1 MADYE
6 SLVIG
11 VKNQSKP
18 AGKPQ
23 EWAPLGNMATFTKD
37 IVTPTMAKG
46 ADMSAIVSGIP
57 TIFARINLFT
67 NAISYIQDTRGA
79 ENAGNDGLMKFYVD
93 LVSEWRGFLA
103 CLAFDYKNIRVDRIE
118 LAYSDGADITGTNNI
133 YEPKGA
139 FGNML
144 FERKPLWCIQ
154 TQDGNKKQVP
164 FIDVIR
170 YKDNIVAATSPDSL
184 FFTSAAYTINEDK
197 PFVNAETGRFMD
209 PIGVV
214 DLSTAQLLDLYAYVQ
229 HITTHIS
236 HLEGYYGNLEEAI
249 RPVYSNLRAN
259 LNTWLDEIKQKITEK
274 DGDIRTASVAP
285 VDNFNLPFSLV
296 FNYSSKLFG
305 KEGVI
310 STTNENGAIE
320 FDPKEILL
328 RKDAEIAQIILPLE
342 VANDPNRLKELPV
355 HVLKAKT
362 KGMEG
367 RNSFF
372 ALPLSALGLNVFG
385 KNVGALVGTDSNTI
399 INSRLTA
406 IYDPSSKV
414 DNLEVSLI
422 IETKD
427 GQQKEMKEAYTVKGD
442 SWIRGR
448 DMVIWPNFISKQW
461 NRYFMYSELPHN
473 DNAPGCT
480 FRATPLLGTNT
491 ALGDFRIITDKQ
503 GAPLLVAQNGKIVKP
518 IEPDYKD
525 IEVQLLVTSDGRIS
539 DNPYKYEIYESNK
552 PFMGVRLSSGGKESG
567 YLIIKYTGS
576 DSSSLPKNRM
586 NVDEQLSPVDVG
598 IDFGSTNTSLAYC
611 NNIENDKQA
620 SPLNLTNRRVSLLND
635 KRSQVVAVND
645 LLFFQNV
652 DVEGNAVKS
661 MLTLHDLKRL
671 EVSANDNGQTGML
684 SKEVKGGF
692 PCMETNL
699 PIDSVSEKLIKLA
712 YQNSI
717 GEISL
722 VYNMKWSS
730 SEGDKAN
737 KRAFLNTL
745 MLEIYAE
752 LFQKRM
758 FPQKIK
764 WSYPSSMGSVLITQ
778 YDEIWKNL
786 DKVNP
791 LVSTSTD
798 VDYTLHISSG
808 NVEYTDNNEGSTWG
822 NMATD
827 RNQQDSV
834 AWGNSAS
841 FGDNGGDAW
850 GTPSESQ
857 SMTGSWGTSQ
867 PSVSTFGAQ
876 ETIQSGGWGN
886 SQPTQR
892 PVVDLKPDDGPVEFN
907 FQPVPTDESMT
918 EACAVAN
925 YISGITNT
933 EAFHA
938 DENSMTLCFDIGG
951 STTDIS
957 VLGTVPDSKGD
968 AGTAM
973 LKQSSIMFAAQRV
986 SNATKYS
993 PNFKRVLLDICSQ
1006 FNLKVQG
1013 LTPNMGEDKFSPE
1026 TAPFF
1031 FEQIVNKLSIEQLT
1045 VFYRKISADCPELM
1059 CVNLYVTGLISY
1071 YAGQITNKLI
1081 TEIRRSNLNRPNW
1094 TPNVSIT
1101 FAGKGARIFDWF
1113 ISSQENNAKQYYQ
1126 QMFIRGMGG
1135 MQAAQKFLFG
1145 PPKFVFNIGS
1155 NNVKYEVSMGL
1166 ARNSTSGVL
1175 LVAKNK
1181 KVIEILGEENFYIK
1195 NASGEMILLPFDN
1208 SITCEMMNYTGTYFM
1223 NSLQRANPNAPCPRF
1238 MDFAD
1243 LFYKVSASLFGLKMK
1258 PQEFMTGFQNMNIN
1272 NYIQNLPEYRE
1283 AKKIARQSNDPSKFD
1298 FVRPIIIL
1306 EGMKFYDDYL
1316 LKGINHN

>member
-1 MADYE
+1 M
-6 SLVIG
+6 
-11 VKNQSKP
+11 
-18 AGKPQ
+18 
-23 EWAPLGNMATFTKD
+23 
-37 IVTPTMAKG
+37 
-46 ADMSAIVSGIP
+46 
-57 TIFARINLFT
+57 
-67 NAISYIQDTRGA
+67 
-79 ENAGNDGLMKFYVD
+79 
-93 LVSEWRGFLA
+93 
-103 CLAFDYKNIRVDRIE
+103 
-118 LAYSDGADITGTNNI
+118 
-133 YEPKGA
+133 
-139 FGNML
+139 
-144 FERKPLWCIQ
+144 
-154 TQDGNKKQVP
+154 
-164 FIDVIR
+164 
-170 YKDNIVAATSPDSL
+170 
-184 FFTSAAYTINEDK
+184 
-197 PFVNAETGRFMD
+197 
-209 PIGVV
+209 
-214 DLSTAQLLDLYAYVQ
+214 
-229 HITTHIS
+229 
-236 HLEGYYGNLEEAI
+236 
-249 RPVYSNLRAN
+249 
-259 LNTWLDEIKQKITEK
+259 
-274 DGDIRTASVAP
+274 
-285 VDNFNLPFSLV
+285 PFSLV

-305 KEGVI
+305 KEGII
-310 STTNENGAIE
+310 STTDENGAIE

-328 RKDAEIAQIILPLE
+328 RKDAEIAQIILPLD
-342 VANDPNRLKELPV
+342 VANDSNRLKELPV

-385 KNVGALVGTDSNTI
+385 KNVGALVGTDSNTV

-406 IYDPSSKV
+406 IYDPNSKV

-442 SWIRGR
+442 SWIRSR
-448 DMVIWPNFISKQW
+448 DLVIWPNFISKQW

-473 DNAPGCT
+473 DDTHGCA

-491 ALGDFRIITDKQ
+491 SMGDFRIITDKQ

-576 DSSSLPKNRM
+576 DNSSLPKNRM
-586 NVDEQLSPVDVG
+586 DVEEQLNPVDVG

-611 NNIENDKQA
+611 NNAHHEQA
-620 SPLNLTNRRVSLLND
+620 YPLNLTNRRVSLFND

-652 DVEGNAVKS
+652 DVEGNAIKS
-661 MLTLHDLKRL
+661 MLALHDLKRL

-699 PIDSVSEKLIKLA
+699 PVDSVSEKLIKLA

-717 GEISL
+717 REISL
-722 VYNMKWSS
+722 IYNMKWSDS
-730 SEGDKAN
+730 AGDKAN
-737 KRAFLNTL
+737 KKAFLNTL

-752 LFQKRM
+752 LFQSRM
-758 FPQKIK
+758 FPQNVK
-764 WSYPSSMGSVLITQ
+764 WSYPSSMGSTLITQ
-778 YDEIWKNL
+778 YEEIWQTLKN
-786 DKVNP
+786 VNP
-791 LVSTSTD
+791 LVPINTD

-808 NVEYTDNNEGSTWG
+808 NVAMNVNGDVTWNNI
-822 NMATD
+822 ATNS
-827 RNQQDSV
+827 NQQGS
-834 AWGNSAS
+834 AW
-841 FGDNGGDAW
+841 DNGGAAW
-850 GTPSESQ
+850 GVSQPESPSTP
-857 SMTGSWGTSQ
+857 GSWGGSQ
-867 PSVSTFGAQ
+867 PSASSWGTQ
-876 ETIQSGGWGN
+876 ETAQSGGWSNNQPAQN
-886 SQPTQR
+886 S
-892 PVVDLKPDDGPVEFN
+892 VVDLKTDDGPVEFD
-907 FQPVPTDESMT
+907 FQPVPTDNSMT

-925 YISGITNT
+925 YVAGSQ
-933 EAFHA
+933 AFGA
-938 DENSMTLCFDIGG
+938 DINAMTLCFDIGG

-957 VLGTVPDSKGD
+957 VLSTVPDAHGT

-973 LKQSSIMFAAQRV
+973 LKQSSIRFAAQRV

-993 PNFKRVLLDICSQ
+993 PNFKQVLLDICSQ

-1013 LTPNMGEDKFSPE
+1013 LTPNMGEDKYSPE

-1031 FEQIVNKLSIEQLT
+1031 FEQIVNKLSVKQLT
-1045 VFYRKISADCPELM
+1045 VFYQKISANCPELM

-1094 TPNVSIT
+1094 IPKVSIT

-1113 ISSQENNAKQYYQ
+1113 MSSQENNARQYYQ
-1126 QMFIRGMGG
+1126 EMFIRGMGG
-1135 MQAAQKFLFG
+1135 MQTAQQYLFG
-1145 PPKFVFNIGS
+1145 PPDFVFNVGS

-1166 ARNSTSGVL
+1166 ARNSTNNTL
-1175 LVAKNK
+1175 LVAKNE
-1181 KVIEILGEENFYIK
+1181 KVIEILGEENFFVQS
-1195 NASGEMILLPFDN
+1195 ASGEMIPLSFDN
-1208 SITCEMMNYTGTYFM
+1208 SITCEMMDYTGTYFM
-1223 NSLQRANPNAPCPRF
+1223 NSLQKAHPNAPCPRF

-1258 PQEFMTGFQNMNIN
+1258 PQEFMTGFQNMNMN
-1272 NYIQNLPEYRE
+1272 NYIQNLPEYRA
-1283 AKKIARQSNDPSKFD
+1283 AKQTARQNSTKFD
-1298 FVRPIIIL
+1298 FVMPIIIL

>member
-1 MADYE
+1 MADFE

-11 VKNQSKP
+11 SRSKL

-23 EWAPLGNMATFTKD
+23 EWAPLGNMATFTKE
-37 IVTPTMAKG
+37 IITPTMAKG
-46 ADMSAIVSGIP
+46 ADMSAVVSGIP

-79 ENAGNDGLMKFYVD
+79 ENAKNDGLMKFYVD

-118 LAYSDGADITGTNNI
+118 LAYSDGADITETNNI

-154 TQDGNKKQVP
+154 AQDGNKKQVP

-209 PIGVV
+209 PIGAV

-236 HLEGYYGNLEEAI
+236 RLEEYYSNLEEAI
-249 RPVYSNLRAN
+249 RPTYSNLRAN
-259 LNTWLDEIKQKITEK
+259 LNTWLEEIKYKITEK

-305 KEGVI
+305 LEGVI
-310 STTNENGAIE
+310 STTDEAGAIE

-342 VANDPNRLKELPV
+342 VANNPNRLKELPV

-372 ALPLSALGLNVFG
+372 ALPLSALGLNIFG
-385 KNVGALVGTDSNTI
+385 KNVGVLVGTDSNTV

-406 IYDPSSKV
+406 IYDPSSRV

-448 DMVIWPNFISKQW
+448 DLVIWPNFISKQW
-461 NRYFMYSELPHN
+461 NRYFMYSEIPHN
-473 DNAPGCT
+473 VDSHGCS

-491 ALGDFRIITDKQ
+491 TSGDFRIITDKQ
-503 GAPLLVAQNGKIVKP
+503 GSPLLVAQNGEIVKP
-518 IEPDYKD
+518 IDPDYED
-525 IEVQLLVTSDGRIS
+525 IEVQLLVMS
-539 DNPYKYEIYESNK
+539 DNRVSDNLYKYEIYESNK
-552 PFMGVRLSSGGKESG
+552 PFMGVRLSLGGKESG

-576 DSSSLPKNRM
+576 DNSPLPKNMM
-586 NVDEQLSPVDVG
+586 NVDEQLSPVDIGV
-598 IDFGSTNTSLAYC
+598 DFGSTNTSLAYC
-611 NNIENDKQA
+611 NNAHHEQA
-620 SPLNLTNRRVSLLND
+620 FPLNLTNRRVSLFND
-635 KRSQVVAVND
+635 KRSQMVAVND

-652 DVEGNAVKS
+652 DVEGNAIKS
-661 MLTLHDLKRL
+661 MLTMHDLKRL
-671 EVSANDNGQTGML
+671 KVTAKDNGQTGML

-699 PIDSVSEKLIKLA
+699 PIDSVSERLIKLT
-712 YQNSI
+712 YKNSI
-717 GEISL
+717 GEIPL
-722 VYNMKWSS
+722 VYNMKWSDAP
-730 SEGDKAN
+730 GDKAN
-737 KRAFLNTL
+737 KNAFLNTL

-752 LFQKRM
+752 LFQGRM
-758 FPQKIK
+758 FPQNVK
-764 WSYPSSMGSVLITQ
+764 WSYPSAMGSSLIKQ
-778 YDEIWKNL
+778 YEEIWQLLKN
-786 DKVNP
+786 VNP
-791 LVSTSTD
+791 LVPINTD

-808 NVEYTDNNEGSTWG
+808 NVAYTDSNKGSTWD

-827 RNQQDSV
+827 RNKQDSG

-841 FGDNGGDAW
+841 SWDNGGDTW
-850 GTPSESQ
+850 GKSQSESQ
-857 SMTGSWGTSQ
+857 SMSGSWGTSQ
-867 PSVSTFGAQ
+867 TSDSSWGAQ
-876 ETIQSGGWGN
+876 ETSQSGGWDN
-886 SQPTQR
+886 KQPT
-892 PVVDLKPDDGPVEFN
+892 PNSIIDLKPDDGPVEFD
-907 FQPVPTDESMT
+907 FQPVPTDNSMT

-925 YISGITNT
+925 YIAGSD
-933 EAFHA
+933 AFGA
-938 DENSMTLCFDIGG
+938 DINAMTLCFDIGG

-957 VLGTVPDSKGD
+957 VLSTVPDSQGT

-973 LKQSSIMFAAQRV
+973 LKQSSIRFAAQRV

-1013 LTPNMGEDKFSPE
+1013 LTPNMGDDKYSPE
-1026 TAPFF
+1026 TAPLF
-1031 FEQIVNKLSIEQLT
+1031 FEQIVNKLSIEQLA

-1094 TPNVSIT
+1094 TPKVSIT

-1113 ISSQENNAKQYYQ
+1113 MSSQENNARQYYQ

-1135 MQAAQKFLFG
+1135 MQTAQQFLFG
-1145 PPKFVFNIGS
+1145 PPEFVFNVGS

-1166 ARNSTSGVL
+1166 ARNSTNNTL
-1175 LVAKNK
+1175 LVAKNE
-1181 KVIEILGEENFYIK
+1181 KVIEILGEENFFIQ
-1195 NASGEMILLPFDN
+1195 NASGEMIPLAFDN
-1208 SITCEMMNYTGTYFM
+1208 SITCEMMDYTGTYFL
-1223 NSLQRANPNAPCPRF
+1223 NSLQKANPNAPCPRF

-1243 LFYKVSASLFGLKMK
+1243 LFYKVSASLFGLNMK
-1258 PQEFMTGFQNMNIN
+1258 PQEFMTGFQNMNMN
-1272 NYIQNLPEYRE
+1272 NYIQNLPEYRA
-1283 AKKIARQSNDPSKFD
+1283 AKQTARQNSTKFD
-1298 FVRPIIIL
+1298 FVMPIIIL

>member
-1 MADYE
+1 MADFE
-6 SLVIG
+6 SLVIR
-11 VKNQSKP
+11 VKDQSKP

-37 IVTPTMAKG
+37 ILTPTLAKG

-79 ENAGNDGLMKFYVD
+79 ENAENDGLMKYYVD

-118 LAYSDGADITGTNNI
+118 LAYSDGADIAATNNL

-184 FFTSAAYTINEDK
+184 FFTSAAYTIKEDK
-197 PFVNAETGRFMD
+197 PFVNATTGKFMD
-209 PIGVV
+209 PIGIV
-214 DLSTAQLLDLYAYVQ
+214 DLPTAQLLDLYAYVQ
-229 HITTHIS
+229 HIATHLS
-236 HLEGYYGNLEEAI
+236 RLEEYYGNLDEGI
-249 RPVYSNLRAN
+249 RPNYSNLRAN
-259 LNTWLDEIKQKITEK
+259 LNTWLEEIKQKIVEK
-274 DGDIRTASVAP
+274 DGDTRTASVAP

-305 KEGVI
+305 LEGVI
-310 STTNENGAIE
+310 STTDENGAIE

-372 ALPLSALGLNVFG
+372 ALPLSALGLNIFG
-385 KNVGALVGTDSNTI
+385 KNVGALVGIDTDTA

-406 IYDPSSKV
+406 VYDPSSKV

-448 DMVIWPNFISKQW
+448 DLVIWPNFISKQW
-461 NRYFMYSELPHN
+461 NRYFMYSEIPHN
-473 DNAPGCT
+473 VDSHGCS

-491 ALGDFRIITDKQ
+491 ASGDFRIITDKQ
-503 GAPLLVAQNGKIVKP
+503 GSPLLVAQNGGIVMP
-518 IEPDYKD
+518 IDPDYKD
-525 IEVQLLVTSDGRIS
+525 INVQLLVTSDNRVS
-539 DNPYKYEIYESNK
+539 DNLYKYEVYESNK

-576 DSSSLPKNRM
+576 DNSPLPKNRM
-586 NVDEQLSPVDVG
+586 NVDEQLSPVDLG
-598 IDFGSTNTSLAYC
+598 IDFGSTNTSLAYF
-611 NNIENDKQA
+611 NNALQEQA
-620 SPLNLTNRRVSLLND
+620 QPLNLTNRRVSLLND

-652 DVEGNAVKS
+652 DVQGNAVKS
-661 MLTLHDLKRL
+661 MLAMHDLKRL
-671 EVSANDNGQTGML
+671 TISANDNGQNGML

-699 PIDSVSEKLIKLA
+699 PVDSISEKIIKLA
-712 YQNSI
+712 YKNSI
-717 GEISL
+717 GDISL
-722 VYNMKWSS
+722 VYNMKWSDS
-730 SEGDKAN
+730 DGDKAN
-737 KRAFLNTL
+737 KMAFLNTL

-752 LFQKRM
+752 LFQNRM
-758 FPQKIK
+758 FPQNVK
-764 WSYPSSMGSVLITQ
+764 WSYPSSMGSSLINQ
-778 YDEIWKNL
+778 YAEIWQILIN
-786 DKVNP
+786 VNP
-791 LVSTSTD
+791 LVSINTD
-798 VDYTLHISSG
+798 VDYTLHISRG
-808 NVEYTDNNEGSTWG
+808 NTAYKGGSKGGSTWD
-822 NMATD
+822 NVTTD
-827 RNQQDSV
+827 RSPQGQV
-834 AWGNSAS
+834 GWGTSAS
-841 FGDNGGDAW
+841 SWNNGGDSW
-850 GTPSESQ
+850 GATQPESQPMAGSWESQ
-857 SMTGSWGTSQ
+857 SGSGSWGTQGTAQ
-867 PSVSTFGAQ
+867 P
-876 ETIQSGGWGN
+876 GGWAIN
-886 SQPTQR
+886 QPTSQTI
-892 PVVDLKPDDGPVEFN
+892 VDLKPDDGPVKFD
-907 FQPVPTDESMT
+907 FQPVNTNNSMT

-925 YISGITNT
+925 YIAGSKSFEGST
-933 EAFHA
+933 EA
-938 DENSMTLCFDIGG
+938 MTLCFDIGG

-957 VLGTVPDSKGD
+957 ALSTVENSEGKSV
-968 AGTAM
+968 TAM
-973 LKQSSIMFAAQRV
+973 LKQSSIRFAAQRV

-1013 LTPNMGEDKFSPE
+1013 LTPGMGDDKFSPE

-1081 TEIRRSNLNRPNW
+1081 SEIRRSNLNRPNW
-1094 TPNVSIT
+1094 TPKVSIT

-1113 ISSQENNAKQYYQ
+1113 MSSQEANARQYYQ
-1126 QMFIRGMGG
+1126 EMFIRGMGG
-1135 MQAAQKFLFG
+1135 MQTAQQFLFG
-1145 PPKFVFNIGS
+1145 PPEFVFNVGS

-1166 ARNSTSGVL
+1166 ARNSANNTL
-1175 LVAKNK
+1175 HVAKNE
-1181 KVIEILGEENFYIK
+1181 KVIEILGEENFFIK
-1195 NASGEMILLPFDN
+1195 TASGEMIPLSFDN
-1208 SITCEMMNYTGTYFM
+1208 SITCEMMDYTGTYFM
-1223 NSLQRANPNAPCPRF
+1223 NNLQKANPNAPCPRF

-1243 LFYKVSASLFGLKMK
+1243 LFYKVSASLFGLNMK
-1258 PQEFMTGFQNMNIN
+1258 PQEFMVGFQNMNMN
-1272 NYIQNLPEYRE
+1272 NYIQNLPEYRA
-1283 AKKIARQSNDPSKFD
+1283 AKQTARKNSTKFD
-1298 FVRPIIIL
+1298 FVMPIIIL

>member
-1 MADYE
+1 MADFE
-6 SLVIG
+6 SLVIR
-11 VKNQSKP
+11 VKSQSKP
-18 AGKPQ
+18 AGKPK

-37 IVTPTMAKG
+37 ISTPTLAKG

-67 NAISYIQDTRGA
+67 NAISYIQNTRGA
-79 ENAGNDGLMKFYVD
+79 ENAENDGLMKFYVD

-118 LAYSDGADITGTNNI
+118 LAYSDGADIAETSNI

-154 TQDGNKKQVP
+154 SLDGNKKQNP
-164 FIDVIR
+164 FVDVIR

-209 PIGVV
+209 PIGIVN
-214 DLSTAQLLDLYAYVQ
+214 LSIGELLDLYAYVQ
-229 HITTHIS
+229 HVTTQLS
-236 HLEGYYGNLEEAI
+236 RLEDYYSSLDEAI
-249 RPVYSNLRAN
+249 RPNYSNLRAN
-259 LNTWLDEIKQKITEK
+259 LNTWLDEIDQKITEK
-274 DGDIRTASVAP
+274 DGDKRTASIAP
-285 VDNFNLPFSLV
+285 VDNFSLPFSLV
-296 FNYSSKLFG
+296 FNYSSKLYG
-305 KEGVI
+305 LEGVI
-310 STTNENGAIE
+310 STTKEGDAIE

-342 VANDPNRLKELPV
+342 VANDPNRLKDLPV

-367 RNSFF
+367 RNSYF
-372 ALPLSALGLNVFG
+372 ALPLSALGLNIFG
-385 KNVGALVGTDSNTI
+385 KNVGVLVGTDSHTV

-406 IYDPSSKV
+406 VYDPSSKV

-448 DMVIWPNFISKQW
+448 DLVIWPNFISKQW
-461 NRYFMYSELPHN
+461 NRYFMYSEIPHN
-473 DNAPGCT
+473 LGSI
-480 FRATPLLGTNT
+480 RATPLLGTNT
-491 ALGDFRIITDKQ
+491 ASGDFRIITDKQ
-503 GAPLLVAQNGKIVKP
+503 GSPLLVVQDGKIVKP
-518 IEPDYKD
+518 VDPEYKD
-525 IEVQLLVTSDGRIS
+525 IEVQLLVTSDNRVS
-539 DNPYKYEIYESNK
+539 DNLYKYEVYESNK

-576 DSSSLPKNRM
+576 DNSPLPKNRM
-586 NVDEQLSPVDVG
+586 NVDDQLNPVDVG

-611 NNIENDKQA
+611 DNAHHEQA
-620 SPLNLTNRRVSLLND
+620 HPLSLKNRRVSLLND

-652 DVEGNAVKS
+652 DVKGNAVKS
-661 MLTLHDLKRL
+661 MLAMHDLKRL
-671 EVSANDNGQTGML
+671 NVSPNENGQTGML

-699 PIDSVSEKLIKLA
+699 PVDSVSEKLIKLA
-712 YQNSI
+712 YKNSI

-722 VYNMKWSS
+722 VYNMKWSDS
-730 SEGDKAN
+730 DSDKAN
-737 KRAFLNTL
+737 KMAFLNTL

-752 LFQKRM
+752 LFQNRL
-758 FPQKIK
+758 FPQNVK
-764 WSYPSSMGSVLITQ
+764 WSYPSAMGATLIKQ
-778 YDEIWKNL
+778 YEEIWQALKN
-786 DKVNP
+786 VNP
-791 LVSTSTD
+791 LVPINTEA
-798 VDYTLHISSG
+798 DYALHISSG
-808 NVEYTDNNEGSTWG
+808 NVAMNVDGGATWNSMTIDNNQQ
-822 NMATD
+822 ATG
-827 RNQQDSV
+827 

-841 FGDNGGDAW
+841 SWNSGGDSW
-850 GTPSESQ
+850 GSPQQESQ
-857 SMTGSWGTSQ
+857 PAADSWGAQTSAGSWGGQGVSQ
-867 PSVSTFGAQ
+867 AGGS
-876 ETIQSGGWGN
+876 GWGN
-886 SQPTQR
+886 NQPAQQQI
-892 PVVDLKPDDGPVEFN
+892 VDLKPDDGPVEFE
-907 FQPVPTDESMT
+907 FQPVPTDNSMT

-925 YISGITNT
+925 YIAGSP
-933 EAFHA
+933 AFGA
-938 DENSMTLCFDIGG
+938 DINAMTLCFDIGG

-957 VLGTVPDSKGD
+957 VLSTVPDSNGQ

-973 LKQSSIMFAAQRV
+973 LKQSSIRFAAQRV

-1013 LTPNMGEDKFSPE
+1013 LTPGMGEDRYSPE

-1031 FEQIVNKLSIEQLT
+1031 FEQIVNKLSIEQLS
-1045 VFYRKISADCPELM
+1045 VFYRKVSADCPELM

-1094 TPNVSIT
+1094 TPKVSIT

-1113 ISSQENNAKQYYQ
+1113 MSSQETNARQYYQ

-1135 MQAAQKFLFG
+1135 MQAAQQFLFG
-1145 PPKFVFNIGS
+1145 PPSFVFNVGTD
-1155 NNVKYEVSMGL
+1155 NVKYEVSMGL
-1166 ARNSTSGVL
+1166 ARNSANNTL
-1175 LVAKNK
+1175 LVAKNE
-1181 KVIEILGEENFYIK
+1181 KVIEILGEENFYIQ
-1195 NASGEMILLPFDN
+1195 NSSGEMTPLTFDN
-1208 SITCEMMNYTGTYFM
+1208 SITCEMMDYTGTYFM
-1223 NSLQRANPNAPCPRF
+1223 NNLQKAAPNVPCPRF

-1258 PQEFMTGFQNMNIN
+1258 PQEFMAGFQNMNMN
-1272 NYIQNLPEYRE
+1272 NYIQNLPEYRA
-1283 AKKIARQSNDPSKFD
+1283 AKQAVRQNSTKFD
-1298 FVRPIIIL
+1298 FVMPIIIL

>member
-1 MADYE
+1 MADFE

-11 VKNQSKP
+11 VKGQSKP

-37 IVTPTMAKG
+37 ILTPTLAEG
-46 ADMSAIVSGIP
+46 ADMGAIVSGIP

-79 ENAGNDGLMKFYVD
+79 ENAKNDGLMKFYVD

-103 CLAFDYKNIRVDRIE
+103 CIAFDYKNIRVDRIE
-118 LAYSDGADITGTNNI
+118 LAYSDGADITKTNNI

-144 FERKPLWCIQ
+144 FERKLLWCIQ

-184 FFTSAAYTINEDK
+184 FFTSAAYSIKEDK
-197 PFVNAETGRFMD
+197 PFVNATTGKFMD
-209 PIGVV
+209 PIGIV
-214 DLSTAQLLDLYAYVQ
+214 DLSAAQLLDLYAYVQ
-229 HITTHIS
+229 HILTHLS
-236 HLEGYYGNLEEAI
+236 RLEEYYSNLDEGI
-249 RPVYSNLRAN
+249 RPNYSNLRAN
-259 LNTWLDEIKQKITEK
+259 LNTWLGEIKQKITEK

-305 KEGVI
+305 KEGII
-310 STTNENGAIE
+310 STTDENGAIE

-328 RKDAEIAQIILPLE
+328 RKDAEIAQIILPLD
-342 VANDPNRLKELPV
+342 VANDSNRLKELPV

-385 KNVGALVGTDSNTI
+385 KNVGALVGTDSNTV

-406 IYDPSSKV
+406 IYDPNSKV

-442 SWIRGR
+442 SWIRSR
-448 DMVIWPNFISKQW
+448 DLVIWPNFISKQW

-473 DNAPGCT
+473 DDTHGCA

-491 ALGDFRIITDKQ
+491 SMGDFRIITDKQ

-576 DSSSLPKNRM
+576 DNSSLPKNRM
-586 NVDEQLSPVDVG
+586 DVEEQLNPVDVG

-611 NNIENDKQA
+611 NNAHHEQA
-620 SPLNLTNRRVSLLND
+620 YPLNLTNRRVSLFND

-652 DVEGNAVKS
+652 DVEGNAIKS
-661 MLTLHDLKRL
+661 MLALHDLKRL

-699 PIDSVSEKLIKLA
+699 PVDSVSEKLIKLA

-717 GEISL
+717 REISL
-722 VYNMKWSS
+722 IYNMKWSDS
-730 SEGDKAN
+730 AGDKAN
-737 KRAFLNTL
+737 KKAFLNTL

-752 LFQKRM
+752 LFQSRM
-758 FPQKIK
+758 FPQNVK
-764 WSYPSSMGSVLITQ
+764 WSYPSSMGSTLITQ
-778 YDEIWKNL
+778 YEEIWQTLKN
-786 DKVNP
+786 VNP
-791 LVSTSTD
+791 LVPINTD

-808 NVEYTDNNEGSTWG
+808 NVAMNVNGDVTWNNI
-822 NMATD
+822 ATNS
-827 RNQQDSV
+827 NQQGS
-834 AWGNSAS
+834 AW
-841 FGDNGGDAW
+841 DNGGAAW
-850 GTPSESQ
+850 GVSQPESPSTP
-857 SMTGSWGTSQ
+857 GSWGGSQ
-867 PSVSTFGAQ
+867 PSASSWGTQ
-876 ETIQSGGWGN
+876 ETAQSGGWSNNQPAQN
-886 SQPTQR
+886 S
-892 PVVDLKPDDGPVEFN
+892 VVDLKTDDGPVEFD
-907 FQPVPTDESMT
+907 FQPVPTDNSMT

-925 YISGITNT
+925 YVAGSQ
-933 EAFHA
+933 AFGA
-938 DENSMTLCFDIGG
+938 DINAMTLCFDIGG

-957 VLGTVPDSKGD
+957 VLSTVPDAHGT

-973 LKQSSIMFAAQRV
+973 LKQSSIRFAAQRV

-993 PNFKRVLLDICSQ
+993 PNFKQVLLDICSQ

-1013 LTPNMGEDKFSPE
+1013 LTPNMGEDKYSPE

-1031 FEQIVNKLSIEQLT
+1031 FEQIVNKLSVKQLT
-1045 VFYRKISADCPELM
+1045 VFYQKISANCPELM

-1094 TPNVSIT
+1094 IPKVSIT

-1113 ISSQENNAKQYYQ
+1113 MSSQENNARQYYQ
-1126 QMFIRGMGG
+1126 EMFIRGMGG
-1135 MQAAQKFLFG
+1135 MQTAQQYLFG
-1145 PPKFVFNIGS
+1145 PPDFVFNVGS

-1166 ARNSTSGVL
+1166 ARNSTNNTL
-1175 LVAKNK
+1175 LVAKNE
-1181 KVIEILGEENFYIK
+1181 KVIEILGEENFFVQS
-1195 NASGEMILLPFDN
+1195 ASGEMIPLSFDN
-1208 SITCEMMNYTGTYFM
+1208 SITCEMMDYTGTYFM
-1223 NSLQRANPNAPCPRF
+1223 NSLQKAHPNAPCPRF

-1258 PQEFMTGFQNMNIN
+1258 PQEFMTGFQNMNMN
-1272 NYIQNLPEYRE
+1272 NYIQNLPEYRA
-1283 AKKIARQSNDPSKFD
+1283 AKQTARQNSTKFD
-1298 FVRPIIIL
+1298 FVMPIIIL

>member
-1 MADYE
+1 MADFE
-6 SLVIG
+6 SLVIR
-11 VKNQSKP
+11 VKDQSKP

-37 IVTPTMAKG
+37 ILTPTLAKG

-79 ENAGNDGLMKFYVD
+79 ENAENDGLMKFYVD

-103 CLAFDYKNIRVDRIE
+103 CLAFDYKNIRVDRID
-118 LAYSDGADITGTNNI
+118 LAYSDGKDIASTSNI

-139 FGNML
+139 FGNLL

-154 TQDGNKKQVP
+154 NQDGNKKLIP

-170 YKDNIVAATSPDSL
+170 YKDTIVAATSPDSL
-184 FFTSAAYTINEDK
+184 FFTSAAYSINEEK
-197 PFVNAETGRFMD
+197 PFINAVTGRFMD

-214 DLSTAQLLDLYAYVQ
+214 DLTTAQLLDLYAYVQ
-229 HITTHIS
+229 HITNKLS
-236 HLEGYYGNLEEAI
+236 RLEEYYGNLDEGI
-249 RPVYSNLRAN
+249 RPNYSNLRAN

-305 KEGVI
+305 LEGVI
-310 STTNENGAIE
+310 SATGEDGAIE

-342 VANDPNRLKELPV
+342 VVKEPSRLKELPI
-355 HVLKAKT
+355 HVLKAET

-367 RNSFF
+367 RNSYF

-385 KNVGALVGTDSNTI
+385 KNVGALVGTDSNTV

-448 DMVIWPNFISKQW
+448 DFVIWPNFISKQW
-461 NRYFMYSELPHN
+461 NRYFMYSEIPHYG
-473 DNAPGCT
+473 DTGCS

-491 ALGDFRIITDKQ
+491 ASGDFRIVTDKQ
-503 GAPLLVAQNGKIVKP
+503 GSPLLVAQNGEIVKP
-518 IEPDYKD
+518 IDPDYKD
-525 IEVQLLVTSDGRIS
+525 IEVQLLVTSDNRVS
-539 DNPYKYEIYESNK
+539 DNRYKYEVYESNK

-576 DSSSLPKNRM
+576 DNSPLPKNRM
-586 NVDEQLSPVDVG
+586 NIDEQLSPVDIGV
-598 IDFGSTNTSLAYC
+598 DFGSTNTSLAYC
-611 NNIENDKQA
+611 NNAHHEQA
-620 SPLNLTNRRVSLLND
+620 YPLNLTNRRVSLLND

-661 MLTLHDLKRL
+661 MLALHDLKRL
-671 EVSANDNGQTGML
+671 KVSANENGQNGML

-699 PIDSVSEKLIKLA
+699 PVDSVSEKLIKLA
-712 YQNSI
+712 YHNSI

-722 VYNMKWSS
+722 VYNMKWSD

-737 KRAFLNTL
+737 KKAFLNTL

-758 FPQKIK
+758 FPQNLK
-764 WSYPSSMGSVLITQ
+764 WSYPSSMGSSLIMQ
-778 YDEIWKNL
+778 YEEIWQVLKN
-786 DKVNP
+786 VNP
-791 LVSTSTD
+791 LVRINTEA
-798 VDYTLHISSG
+798 DYALHISSG
-808 NVEYTDNNEGSTWG
+808 NVAMNVNGATMWEH
-822 NMATD
+822 MATD
-827 RNQQDSV
+827 RNSQGQ
-834 AWGNSAS
+834 AGWGNSAS
-841 FGDNGGDAW
+841 SWDNGGDTW
-850 GTPSESQ
+850 GTANPESQ
-857 SMTGSWGTSQ
+857 PMAGSWGTQ
-867 PSVSTFGAQ
+867 PAENSWGTQGTAQ
-876 ETIQSGGWGN
+876 PGGWGN
-886 SQPTQR
+886 SQPTSQAA
-892 PVVDLKPDDGPVEFN
+892 VELKPDDGPVEFE
-907 FQPVPTDESMT
+907 FQPVNTNNSMT

-925 YISGITNT
+925 YIAGNQ
-933 EAFHA
+933 AFGA
-938 DENSMTLCFDIGG
+938 DINAMTLCFDIGG

-957 VLGTVPDSKGD
+957 VLSTVPDSNGK

-973 LKQSSIMFAAQRV
+973 LKQSSIRFAAQRV

-993 PNFKRVLLDICSQ
+993 PNFKRVLLDVCSQ

-1013 LTPNMGEDKFSPE
+1013 LTPGMGEDKYSPE

-1031 FEQIVNKLSIEQLT
+1031 FEQIVNKLSIEQLA
-1045 VFYRKISADCPELM
+1045 VFYRKISAACPELM
-1059 CVNLYVTGLISY
+1059 CVNLYVTGLIAY

-1094 TPNVSIT
+1094 TPKVSIT

-1113 ISSQENNAKQYYQ
+1113 MSSQEDNARQYYQ

-1145 PPKFVFNIGS
+1145 PPIFVFNVGTD
-1155 NNVKYEVSMGL
+1155 NVKYEVSMGL
-1166 ARNSTSGVL
+1166 ARNSTNNTL
-1175 LVAKNK
+1175 LVAKNE
-1181 KVIEILGEENFYIK
+1181 KVIEILGEENFFIQ
-1195 NASGEMILLPFDN
+1195 NASGEMIPLSFDN
-1208 SITCEMMNYTGTYFM
+1208 SITCEMMDYTGTYFM
-1223 NSLQRANPNAPCPRF
+1223 NSLQKANPQAPCPRF

-1243 LFYKVSASLFGLKMK
+1243 LFYKVSANLFGLKMK
-1258 PQEFMTGFQNMNIN
+1258 PQEFMMGFQNMNMN
-1272 NYIQNLPEYRE
+1272 NYIQNLPEYRA
-1283 AKKIARQSNDPSKFD
+1283 AKQTARQNSKKFD
-1298 FVRPIIIL
+1298 FVMPIIIL

>member
-1 MADYE
+1 MADFE
-6 SLVIG
+6 SLVIR
-11 VKNQSKP
+11 VKDQSKP

-37 IVTPTMAKG
+37 ILTPTLAKG

-79 ENAGNDGLMKFYVD
+79 ENAENDGLMKYYVD

-118 LAYSDGADITGTNNI
+118 LAYSDGADIAATNNL

-184 FFTSAAYTINEDK
+184 FFTSAAYTIKEDK
-197 PFVNAETGRFMD
+197 PFVNATTGKFMD
-209 PIGVV
+209 PIGIV
-214 DLSTAQLLDLYAYVQ
+214 DLPTAQLLDLYAYVQ
-229 HITTHIS
+229 HITTHLS
-236 HLEGYYGNLEEAI
+236 RLEKYYSNLDEGI
-249 RPVYSNLRAN
+249 RPNYSNLRAN
-259 LNTWLDEIKQKITEK
+259 LTTWLDEIKQRIAEK
-274 DGDIRTASVAP
+274 DGDTRTASVAP

-310 STTNENGAIE
+310 STTGGDGAIE

-367 RNSFF
+367 RITFF

-385 KNVGALVGTDSNTI
+385 KNIGALVGTDSDTV

-406 IYDPSSKV
+406 IYDPASKV

-448 DMVIWPNFISKQW
+448 DLVIWPNFISKQW
-461 NRYFMYSELPHN
+461 KRYFMYSELPHN
-473 DNAPGCT
+473 DDTPGCS

-491 ALGDFRIITDKQ
+491 TLGDFRIITDKQ
-503 GAPLLVAQNGKIVKP
+503 GSPLLVTQNGGINIP
-518 IEPDYKD
+518 KD
-525 IEVQLLVTSDGRIS
+525 PEFEDVDVQLLVTSDNRVS
-539 DNPYKYEIYESNK
+539 DNRYKYEVYESNK

-576 DSSSLPKNRM
+576 DNSPLPKNRM
-586 NVDEQLSPVDVG
+586 NVDEQLSPVDIGV
-598 IDFGSTNTSLAYC
+598 DFGSTNTSLAYC
-611 NNIENDKQA
+611 NNAHHEQA
-620 SPLNLTNRRVSLLND
+620 YPLNLTNRRVSLLND

-661 MLTLHDLKRL
+661 MLALHDLKRL
-671 EVSANDNGQTGML
+671 KVSANENGQSGML

-699 PIDSVSEKLIKLA
+699 PVDSVSEKLIKLA
-712 YQNSI
+712 YHNSI

-722 VYNMKWSS
+722 VYNMKWSD

-737 KRAFLNTL
+737 KKAFLNTL

-758 FPQKIK
+758 FPQNLK
-764 WSYPSSMGSVLITQ
+764 WSYPSSMGSSLIMQ
-778 YDEIWKNL
+778 YEEIWQVLKN
-786 DKVNP
+786 VNP
-791 LVSTSTD
+791 LVWINTEA
-798 VDYTLHISSG
+798 DYALHISSG
-808 NVEYTDNNEGSTWG
+808 NVAMNVNGATMWED
-822 NMATD
+822 MATD
-827 RNQQDSV
+827 RNSQGQ
-834 AWGNSAS
+834 AGWGNSAS
-841 FGDNGGDAW
+841 SWDNGGDTW
-850 GTPSESQ
+850 GSATPESQ
-857 SMTGSWGTSQ
+857 PMAGSWGTQ
-867 PSVSTFGAQ
+867 PAENSWETQ
-876 ETIQSGGWGN
+876 ETGQPGGWGN
-886 SQPTQR
+886 SQPTSR
-892 PVVDLKPDDGPVEFN
+892 AAVELKPDDGPVEFE
-907 FQPVPTDESMT
+907 FQPVNTNNSMT

-925 YISGITNT
+925 YVAGNQ
-933 EAFHA
+933 AFGA
-938 DENSMTLCFDIGG
+938 DINAMTLCFDIGG

-957 VLGTVPDSKGD
+957 VLSTVPDSNGK

-973 LKQSSIMFAAQRV
+973 LKQSSIRFAAQRV

-993 PNFKRVLLDICSQ
+993 PNFKRVLLDVCSQ

-1013 LTPNMGEDKFSPE
+1013 LTPGMGDDKYSPE

-1031 FEQIVNKLSIEQLT
+1031 FEQIVNKLSIEQLA
-1045 VFYRKISADCPELM
+1045 VFYRMISADCPELM

-1094 TPNVSIT
+1094 TPKVSIT

-1113 ISSQENNAKQYYQ
+1113 MSLQEDNARKYYQ
-1126 QMFIRGMGG
+1126 EMFIRGMGG

-1145 PPKFVFNIGS
+1145 PPIFVFNVGTD
-1155 NNVKYEVSMGL
+1155 NVKYEVSMGL
-1166 ARNSTSGVL
+1166 ARNSTNNTL
-1175 LVAKNK
+1175 LVAKNE
-1181 KVIEILGEENFYIK
+1181 KVIEILGEENFFIQ
-1195 NASGEMILLPFDN
+1195 NASGEMIPLSFDN
-1208 SITCEMMNYTGTYFM
+1208 SITCEMMDYTGTYFM
-1223 NSLQRANPNAPCPRF
+1223 NSLQRANPQAPCPRF

-1243 LFYKVSASLFGLKMK
+1243 LFYKVSANLFGLKMK
-1258 PQEFMTGFQNMNIN
+1258 PQEFMMGFQNMNMN
-1272 NYIQNLPEYRE
+1272 NYIQNLPEYRA
-1283 AKKIARQSNDPSKFD
+1283 AKQTARQNSKKFD
-1298 FVRPIIIL
+1298 FVMPIIIL

>member
-1 MADYE
+1 MADFE
-6 SLVIG
+6 SLVIR
-11 VKNQSKP
+11 VKSQSKP
-18 AGKPQ
+18 AGKPK

-37 IVTPTMAKG
+37 ISTPTLAEG

-67 NAISYIQDTRGA
+67 NAISYIQNTRGA
-79 ENAGNDGLMKFYVD
+79 ENAENDGLMKFYVD
-93 LVSEWRGFLA
+93 LVSEWRGFIV

-118 LAYSDGADITGTNNI
+118 LAYSDGADIAGTGNV

-154 TQDGNKKQVP
+154 SQDGNKKQNP

-184 FFTSAAYTINEDK
+184 FFTSTAYTINEDK
-197 PFVNAETGRFMD
+197 PFVNAATGRFMD
-209 PIGVV
+209 PIGIV
-214 DLSTAQLLDLYAYVQ
+214 DLSIAQLLDLYAYVQ
-229 HITTHIS
+229 HITTQLS
-236 HLEGYYGNLEEAI
+236 RLEDYYGNLDEAI
-249 RPVYSNLRAN
+249 RPNYSNLRAN
-259 LNTWLDEIKQKITEK
+259 LNTWLDEINQKITEK
-274 DGDIRTASVAP
+274 DGDKRTASVAP
-285 VDNFNLPFSLV
+285 VDNFSLPFSLV
-296 FNYSSKLFG
+296 FNYSSKLYG
-305 KEGVI
+305 LEGVI
-310 STTNENGAIE
+310 STTKEGDAIE

-342 VANDPNRLKELPV
+342 VANDPNRLKDLPV

-367 RNSFF
+367 RNSYF

-385 KNVGALVGTDSNTI
+385 KNVGALVGTDSHTV
-399 INSRLTA
+399 INSRITA

-448 DMVIWPNFISKQW
+448 DLVIWPNFISKQW
-461 NRYFMYSELPHN
+461 NRYFMYSEIPHN
-473 DNAPGCT
+473 LGSI
-480 FRATPLLGTNT
+480 RATPLLGTNT
-491 ALGDFRIITDKQ
+491 ASNDFRIITDKQ
-503 GAPLLVAQNGKIVKP
+503 GSPLLVVQDGKIVKP
-518 IEPDYKD
+518 IDPEYKD
-525 IEVQLLVTSDGRIS
+525 IEVQLLVTSDNRVS
-539 DNPYKYEIYESNK
+539 DNLYKYEIYESNK
-552 PFMGVRLSSGGKESG
+552 PYMGVRLSSGGKESG
-567 YLIIKYTGS
+567 YLIIKYSGS
-576 DSSSLPKNRM
+576 DNSPLPKNRM
-586 NVDEQLSPVDVG
+586 NVDEQLNPVDVG

-611 NNIENDKQA
+611 DNVHHKD
-620 SPLNLTNRRVSLLND
+620 PLSLSLTNRRVSLLND

-652 DVEGNAVKS
+652 DVNGNAVKS
-661 MLTLHDLKRL
+661 MLAMHDLKRL
-671 EVSANDNGQTGML
+671 NVSPNENGQIGML

-699 PIDSVSEKLIKLA
+699 PVDSVSEKFIKLA
-712 YQNSI
+712 YKNSI

-722 VYNMKWSS
+722 VYNMKWSDS
-730 SEGDKAN
+730 DSDKAN
-737 KRAFLNTL
+737 KMAFLNTL

-752 LFQKRM
+752 LFQNRM
-758 FPQKIK
+758 FPKNVK
-764 WSYPSSMGSVLITQ
+764 WSYPSAMGSTLIKQ
-778 YDEIWKNL
+778 YEEIWQTLKN
-786 DKVNP
+786 VNP
-791 LVSTSTD
+791 LVPISTEA
-798 VDYTLHISSG
+798 DYTLHISSG
-808 NVEYTDNNEGSTWG
+808 NVAMNVDGGDTWKTMNFDNN
-822 NMATD
+822 
-827 RNQQDSV
+827 QQAAG
-834 AWGNSAS
+834 AWGNSDS
-841 FGDNGGDAW
+841 SWNSGGNSW
-850 GTPSESQ
+850 GTPQQESQ
-857 SMTGSWGTSQ
+857 PAAGSWDAQ
-867 PSVSTFGAQ
+867 PSAASWDEQGAAQ
-876 ETIQSGGWGN
+876 AGGAGWGN
-886 SQPTQR
+886 SQPVQKS
-892 PVVDLKPDDGPVEFN
+892 VVDLKPDDGPVEFE
-907 FQPVPTDESMT
+907 FQPVSTDNSMT

-925 YISGITNT
+925 YIAGSQ
-933 EAFHA
+933 AFGA
-938 DENSMTLCFDIGG
+938 DINAMTLCFDIGG

-957 VLGTVPDSKGD
+957 VLSTVPDSNGQ

-973 LKQSSIMFAAQRV
+973 LKQSSIRFAAQRV

-1013 LTPNMGEDKFSPE
+1013 LTPNMGEDRYSSE

-1031 FEQIVNKLSIEQLT
+1031 FEQIVNKLSIEQLS

-1094 TPNVSIT
+1094 TPKVSIT

-1113 ISSQENNAKQYYQ
+1113 MSSQEANARQYYQ

-1135 MQAAQKFLFG
+1135 MQAAQQFLFG
-1145 PPKFVFNIGS
+1145 PPTFVFNVGTD
-1155 NNVKYEVSMGL
+1155 NVKYEVSMGL
-1166 ARNSTSGVL
+1166 ARNSTNNTL
-1175 LVAKNK
+1175 LVAKNE
-1181 KVIEILGEENFYIK
+1181 KVIEILGEENFFIQ
-1195 NASGEMILLPFDN
+1195 NASGEMIPLSFDN
-1208 SITCEMMNYTGTYFM
+1208 SITCEMMDYTGTYFM
-1223 NSLQRANPNAPCPRF
+1223 NSLQKANPNAPCPRF

-1258 PQEFMTGFQNMNIN
+1258 PQEFMTGFQNMNMN
-1272 NYIQNLPEYRE
+1272 NYIQNLPEYRA
-1283 AKKIARQSNDPSKFD
+1283 AKQTVRQNSTKFD
-1298 FVRPIIIL
+1298 FVMPIIIL

-1316 LKGINHN
+1316 LNGINHN